1 MTKILMY
8 SDLHIGA
15 NRVDLEKVKDT
26 LKWINDTATKEQ
38 CRYIF
43 NLGDTFDFYNHT
55 KSKMSLTPSMV
66 KDLEEYGYLFK
77 GHYILR
83 GNHEYN
89 EQGDLIDIF
98 NMYGAIPITSP
109 FYVSA
114 IDTLLLPYSEEPC
127 ILENKHYKYILGHY
141 DVSGAKFETGFRDTN
156 NDSVAFSGLTW
167 DMMYIGHYHIKQQI
181 RNNIISIGAVQ
192 SRIKTNNLE
201 PMGITILDIDTGLTT
216 FIENPYAEYETPEE
230 RERSSKTINID
241 TEVKNFKLEK
251 TGLDAIID
259 YTSSKRDSYDSS
271 IVDYVKGFLESL
283 RKYDN

>member
-8 SDLHIGA
+8 SDLHIGSK
-15 NRVDLEKVKDT
+15 RVDLEKVKST

-38 CRYIF
+38 CSYIF

-109 FYVSA
+109 FYISN
-114 IDTLLLPYSEEPC
+114 ISTLLLPYSEEPC
-127 ILENKHYKYILGHY
+127 KLENKHYKYILGHY
-141 DVSGAKFETGFRDTN
+141 DVSGAKFETGFTDTN

-201 PMGITILDIDTGLTT
+201 PMGVTILDVDTGLTT

-230 RERSSKTINID
+230 REKSSKTINIE
-241 TEVKNFKLEK
+241 TEVNNFKLEK

-271 IVDYVKGFLESL
+271 IVDYVENFLESL